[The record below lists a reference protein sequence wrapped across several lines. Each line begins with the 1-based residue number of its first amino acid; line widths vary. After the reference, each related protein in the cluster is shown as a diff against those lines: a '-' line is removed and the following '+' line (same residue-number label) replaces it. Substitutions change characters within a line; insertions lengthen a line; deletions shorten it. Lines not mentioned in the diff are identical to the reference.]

1 MNFGANKNIN
11 ASIGLGDI
19 LPYEVKK
26 VEVTKPNGEK
36 IIGTLGSNDSRAGR
50 RERVGYYDEK

>member
-1 MNFGANKNIN
+1 VALDGTNIEQYKNKKLLVNFGSNKSIN

-26 VEVTKPNGEK
+26 VEITDTK
-36 IIGTLGSNDSRAGR
+36 
-50 RERVGYYDEK
+50 